1 MLWRAFAG
9 RCARKTRHV
18 FPEGLRNGLKAVVTE
33 ARCLVIIMLLVGGLR
48 WGDWAEG
55 WLREGDLEGG
65 NGAMWGRVVRE
76 SAEMVN

>member
-1 MLWRAFAG
+1 MFGYHYVACGGVL
-9 RCARKTRHV
+9 
-18 FPEGLRNGLKAVVTE
+18 EGLR
-33 ARCLVIIMLLVGGLR
+33 GLR

-65 NGAMWGRVVRE
+65 NGAMWGRVAWVVRE